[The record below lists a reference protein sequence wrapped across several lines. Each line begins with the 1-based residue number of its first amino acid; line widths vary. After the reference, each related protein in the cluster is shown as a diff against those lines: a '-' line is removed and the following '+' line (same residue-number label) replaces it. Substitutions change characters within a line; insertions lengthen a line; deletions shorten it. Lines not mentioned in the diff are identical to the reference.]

1 MKKNVVAMAVAG
13 ISLAAVAG
21 AALVFPGFGG
31 EGAAKAQTQ
40 TQTAPAN
47 AEAQPQR
54 IETTV
59 HESWTVTCQDTADKK
74 NTCTAVLRV
83 ADNQSGNVVLVWAI
97 GKDMSGK
104 LTAVMQTPTGVQLAP
119 GVILKVGKGADRK
132 LTYATCSPRQCDATA
147 PFDAAFLKDV
157 NAAEEATAVITLID
171 GRAAE
176 FKFPLK
182 GSASALKLVTAS

>member
-1 MKKNVVAMAVAG
+1 MKKNIVAMAVAG
-13 ISLAAVAG
+13 FSLMAMSGVAQ
-21 AALVFPGFGG
+21 
-31 EGAAKAQTQ
+31 AQTQ
-40 TQTAPAN
+40 SAP

-54 IETTV
+54 VETTV
-59 HESWTVTCQDTADKK
+59 HESWTVTCQDTAEKK

-83 ADNQSGNVVLVWAI
+83 ADNQSGNVVLVWAV
-97 GKDMSGK
+97 GKDTNGK

-119 GVILKVGKGADRK
+119 GVVVKVGKGADRK

-147 PFDAAFLKDV
+147 PFDASFQKDV

-171 GRAAE
+171 GRTAE